1 MVSTTWDDLLPL
13 TGSIFAVHQ
22 FHLSVKWESEANAEP
37 KTLASGFLEGSAPA
51 LPKFWT
57 QGEVRRVGLL
67 LNRNL
72 AQIIVTIRQSP
83 VTGERRE

>member
-1 MVSTTWDDLLPL
+1 VSTALEMGGVVSTAWDDLLPL

-51 LPKFWT
+51 LPKFFGT
-57 QGEVRRVGLL
+57 SGDVPSRFVNLL
-67 LNRNL
+67 EQAALL
-72 AQIIVTIRQSP
+72 
-83 VTGERRE
+83 